1 MGDDRAAVTHRR
13 VLNIALPV
21 VLANVTLPIL
31 GAVDTVVVGQMGAA
45 APIGAVGIGAIILG
59 AFYWLFGFLRMGTVG
74 IASQALG
81 AGQHGEVAALLT
93 RVLLL
98 GGGGGV
104 VFVILQQPLFG
115 LAFQL
120 SPASPEVED
129 LASQYMTIR
138 ILSAPA
144 AIAMFGITGWLV
156 AQERTRAVLVIQLW
170 MNGLNVALDLWFVL
184 GLGWGVEG
192 VAIATF
198 VAEWSGLALAIWLC
212 RHTFITP
219 LWRDWSQVFD
229 RARLNLMWSVNR
241 DILIRSLLLDGF
253 AFAAEALVGQAF
265 GARLRHQVRR
275 AALLAGVWGGIS
287 ALALALGFS
296 LFGGAVIDIMTTA
309 PEVRLVARDYLPYM
323 VIAPLLAVGP
333 FILDGIFVGATRSRD
348 MRNMMF
354 VSFVIYALA
363 VLCLLPSLD
372 NHGLWM
378 ALLVSFVAR
387 GLTLG
392 LRYRALEQAALH

>member
-31 GAVDTVVVGQMGAA
+31 GAVDTAVVGQMGAA

-104 VFVILQQPLFG
+104 VFVILQQPLFW

-120 SPASPEVED
+120 SPASSEVED

-184 GLGWGVEG
+184 GLGWGVAASMCLACCLIPSTVYSFVSGIMMIVQG
-192 VAIATF
+192 V
-198 VAEWSGLALAIWLC
+198 
-212 RHTFITP
+212 
-219 LWRDWSQVFD
+219 
-229 RARLNLMWSVNR
+229 
-241 DILIRSLLLDGF
+241 LLLGNHP
-253 AFAAEALVGQAF
+253 Q
-265 GARLRHQVRR
+265 RHLQRTR
-275 AALLAGVWGGIS
+275 WTASLQIGCLLAADIPNVILGI
-287 ALALALGFS
+287 LNHMFLGDD
-296 LFGGAVIDIMTTA
+296 AVKA
-309 PEVRLVARDYLPYM
+309 YQNQVKPE
-323 VIAPLLAVGP
+323 
-333 FILDGIFVGATRSRD
+333 SK
-348 MRNMMF
+348 
-354 VSFVIYALA
+354 
-363 VLCLLPSLD
+363 
-372 NHGLWM
+372 
-378 ALLVSFVAR
+378 
-387 GLTLG
+387 
-392 LRYRALEQAALH
+392 